1 MSILGIDI
9 GGTKIAVGVVDPDG
23 TVTAR
28 LEAPTPARSGP
39 TAIMQQAEH
48 LGQTLL
54 QRTGH
59 TVDRVGVGSAGVIDP
74 RSGAVTA
81 ATDLLHRWA
90 GTDLRSELEQ
100 RFRLPVTV
108 LNDVHAHAVAEA
120 QIGAGATAQRMLLF
134 ALGTG
139 IGGAVTQDGIVEVGS
154 HGVAGHFGHL
164 PSVQALDVTCSCGR
178 TGHLEAV
185 ASGPAILRRYRRATG
200 DQAVE
205 DTRAVFRRAAA
216 GDRFAGHVIKTAAR
230 AIGEAVGG
238 MVNATDPDRV
248 VLSGGLAFAG
258 DDWIE
263 RIRDA
268 ARTTL
273 LPHLENSPILVSSL
287 HGDAAIIGA
296 ALHHRQSEGQQS

>member
-23 TVTAR
+23 TVAAR
-28 LEAPTPARSGP
+28 LEAPTPAQAGP
-39 TAIMQQAEH
+39 TAVIQQAER
-48 LGQTLL
+48 LSQTLL
-54 QRTGH
+54 QRTDR
-59 TVDRVGVGSAGVIDP
+59 TVHGVGVGSAGVIDP
-74 RSGAVTA
+74 RSGVVTT
-81 ATDLLHRWA
+81 ATDLLRGWA
-90 GTDLRSELEQ
+90 GTDLRCELEH

-120 QIGAGATAQRMLLF
+120 QIGAGAEVPRMLLF

-139 IGGAVTQDGIVEVGS
+139 IGGAITQDGIVEVGS

-178 TGHLEAV
+178 SGHLEAV
-185 ASGPAILRRYRRATG
+185 GSGPAILRRYRRATG
-200 DQAVE
+200 DREVDETQ
-205 DTRAVFRRAAA
+205 AVFRRAAA
-216 GDRFAGHVIKTAAR
+216 GESFAEYVVKTAAR
-230 AIGEAVGG
+230 AIGEAIGG

-258 DDWIE
+258 DDWID
-263 RIRDA
+263 RIRAA
-268 ARTTL
+268 ARTTS

-296 ALHHRQSEGQQS
+296 ALHHQQLKGQQS